1 MSTIKG
7 ITDALAARAERWR
20 KPDQQSVSYEL
31 LRYKLER
38 SRYRSQMDLFELYWA
53 EIVPGTNLGQVLSW
67 SGRSCSADA
76 GTLGAALTLIAYIA
90 GTAIGAIARSSSPN
104 LLART
109 APYPPKHRKPNQQT
123 R

>member
-7 ITDALAARAERWR
+7 ITDALAARAELWR

-38 SRYRSQMDLFELYWA
+38 TRYRPRVDLFELYWA
-53 EIVPGTNLGQVLSW
+53 DMVPGTDLGQVLSW
-67 SGRSCSADA
+67 LRSIMLRRRRDVS
-76 GTLGAALTLIAYIA
+76 AALTSIAYIA

-104 LLART
+104 
-109 APYPPKHRKPNQQT
+109 
-123 R
+123 